1 MEGRSFVLHAVLIQ
15 YTKSETAPVAPIGFE
30 GREDHSA
37 TRWVFH
43 VTSVC
48 MMVNKGA
55 VTCVFQL
62 LALCSPACDEAVP
75 GNR

>member
-37 TRWVFH
+37 TLWVVH

>member
-1 MEGRSFVLHAVLIQ
+1 MEGRSFVLHTILIQ
-15 YTKSETAPVAPIGFE
+15 YTESEAAPGAPIGFE
-30 GREDHSA
+30 GCEDHSA
-37 TRWVFH
+37 TRRVFH

-62 LALCSPACDEAVP
+62 LALCSPAREEAVP